1 MDDDVVLRSLGADL
15 ERDDPRLAALLSGEG
30 RPRLR
35 PSHTW
40 AWLLLALPLLGGL
53 LLLPLTTAV
62 GVVVVLLAIA
72 GPLVGCLSQ
81 PGPDGPILPH
91 AG

>member
-30 RPRLR
+30 RPRLHR
-35 PSHTW
+35 SHAW
-40 AWLLLALPLLGGL
+40 AWLLLPLLGVL
-53 LLLPLTTAV
+53 LLLPLTAAV
-62 GVVVVLLAIA
+62 GVVVILLAVA
-72 GPLVGCLSQ
+72 GPLVGCYAAFGS
-81 PGPDGPILPH
+81 DGPGVPH